1 MAIIWNF
8 KHSDHTIF
16 MNLIEKT
23 RENNDNKYLILLI
36 CDVFT
41 HMIEQYNEFNFQID
55 YFINIIAEPTFIR

>member
-8 KHSDHTIF
+8 KNSDHTIF

-41 HMIEQYNEFNFQID
+41 HMIEQYNEFNSEID
-55 YFINIIAEPTFIR
+55 YFINILAEPTFIR